1 MKEKRKFIRSKLRRL
16 TSIVKNQGKYELLL
30 EQKNKNLTLID
41 VKDISTGGIR
51 IESKF
56 ELLKGTSLELTT
68 PKVKNADSTVLKCEV
83 TRVEYIDG
91 SDEYVIGLRFIPPNT
106 DYLKQLVAAAL
117 AAAQNKSGTGN
128 QPPNGRS

>member
-56 ELLKGTSLELTT
+56 ELMKGASLELTI
-68 PKVKNADSTVLKCEV
+68 PKLKTIDSTVLKCEV
-83 TRVEYIDG
+83 TRVEYVDG
-91 SDEYVIGLRFIPPNT
+91 SGEYVIGLKFIPPNT
-106 DYLKQLVAAAL
+106 DYLKQFVEAIQA
-117 AAAQNKSGTGN
+117 
-128 QPPNGRS
+128 